1 MRVFVKNLR
10 GEPLM
15 PCNPR
20 KARLLLKQGKAKIL
34 KYTPFTI
41 QLLYPTGETIQPV
54 TIGVDSGAKYVGI
67 AITTEEQVLAKGTIE
82 LRQDVKENLI
92 LRSTLRRSRRQRK
105 TRYRKARFLNRK
117 KKEGWLPPSI
127 QSRIDNVIHWIEKFK
142 FLLPSPKVIVEV
154 GKFDAQ
160 KLKKL
165 DIQGTEYQQ
174 GDAFGFWNTRYYVF
188 ARDNY
193 TCQICKKKGGIL
205 HTHHII
211 ERCNGGSDMADN
223 LVTVHEECHQKFHQG
238 KIKHNFKKPKQYKE
252 TAFMNI
258 LRLQIMKRLDCE
270 ITYGSYTTPIRKEL
284 RLPKTHVNDA
294 IAITKPKQLQE
305 YDKSGEFRIKQ
316 FRKKKRSLHEA
327 TARKGRK
334 MKNRNANRNK
344 KNTPHVNG
352 IYLGDKMKGFGQV
365 GFVTGFTGKM
375 VYVQDINGQYIQNPS
390 KSYKQVNIS
399 DMECIHHNNN
409 WLFLQ
414 VS

>member
-1 MRVFVKNLR
+1 MCVFVKNSR

-15 PCNPR
+15 PCSHR
-20 KARLLLKQGKAKIL
+20 KARILLKQGKAKITGY
-34 KYTPFTI
+34 KPFTI
-41 QLLYPTGETIQPV
+41 QLQYATGEAVHPV
-54 TIGVDSGAKYVGI
+54 TIGVDSGAKHIGI
-67 AITTEEQVLAKGTIE
+67 AITTGDKVLTKGTVE
-82 LRQDVKENLI
+82 LRQDVKENLT
-92 LRSTLRRSRRQRK
+92 LRATLRRGRRQRK
-105 TRYRKARFLNRK
+105 TRYRKTRFLNRK

-127 QSRIDNVIHWIEKFK
+127 QSRVDNQIHWIEMFK
-142 FLLPSPKVIVEV
+142 SLLPSPKLIVEV

-160 KLKKL
+160 KLKNP

-211 ERCNGGSDMADN
+211 ERCNGGSDMANN

-238 KIKHNFKKPKQYKE
+238 KIKHVFKKPKQYKE

-258 LRLQIMKRLDCE
+258 LRLQIMNRLDCD
-270 ITYGSYTTPIRKEL
+270 ITYGSYTTIKRKEL
-284 RLPKTHVNDA
+284 GLSKTHINDA
-294 IAITKPKQLQE
+294 IAITSPKHLQE
-305 YDKSGEFRIKQ
+305 YDQSGEFRIKQ

-334 MKNRNANRNK
+334 TKNTSAKRNK
-344 KNTPHVNG
+344 KNTSHVDE
-352 IYLGDKMKGFGQV
+352 IYLGDKVKVFGQV

-375 VYVQDINGQYIQNPS
+375 VYAQDIHGHYIQNS
-390 KSYKQVNIS
+390 AKSYKQVKRS
-399 DMECIHHNNN
+399 DIERIHHTNN
-409 WLFLQ
+409 WQFSQ
-414 VS
+414 IS

>member
-10 GEPLM
+10 GELLM
-15 PCNPR
+15 PCSPR
-20 KARLLLKQGKAKIL
+20 KARLLLKQGKAKIVG
-34 KYTPFTI
+34 YTPFTI
-41 QLLYPTGETIQPV
+41 QLQYATGETVQPV

-67 AITTEEQVLAKGTIE
+67 AITTEERVLTKGTIA
-82 LRQDVKENLI
+82 LRQDVKENLT
-92 LRSTLRRSRRQRK
+92 LRATLRRSRRQRK

-142 FLLPSPKVIVEV
+142 SLLPSPKVIVEV

-160 KLKKL
+160 KLKNP
-165 DIQGTEYQQ
+165 DIQGIEYQQ
-174 GDAFGFWNTRYYVF
+174 GDAFGFWNIRYYVF
-188 ARDNY
+188 ARDQY

-211 ERCNGGSDMADN
+211 ERHKGGSDMADN
-223 LVTVHEECHQKFHQG
+223 LVTVHEECHQKFHKG
-238 KIKHNFKKPKQYKE
+238 KIKHSFKKPKQYKE

-294 IAITKPKQLQE
+294 IAITNPKRLQE
-305 YDKSGEFRIKQ
+305 YDQSGEFRIKQ

-334 MKNRNANRNK
+334 TKNTKANRNK
-344 KNTPHVNG
+344 KNTSHVDG
-352 IYLGDKMKGFGQV
+352 IYLGNKVKGFGQI

-375 VYVQDINGQYIQNPS
+375 VYIQDIDGHYIQNPS
-390 KSYKQVNIS
+390 KSYKQVKIS
-399 DMECIHHNNN
+399 DIECIHHNNN

>member
-15 PCNPR
+15 PCSPR
-20 KARLLLKQGKAKIL
+20 KARILLKQGKAKIVG
-34 KYTPFTI
+34 YTPFTI
-41 QLLYPTGETIQPV
+41 QLQYTTGETAQPI
-54 TIGVDSGAKYVGI
+54 TIGIDSGAKYVGV
-67 AITTEEQVLAKGTIE
+67 AITTEEKVLAKGTIA
-82 LRQDVKENLI
+82 LRQDVKENLT
-92 LRSTLRRSRRQRK
+92 LRATLRRSRRQRK
-105 TRYRKARFLNRK
+105 TRYRKTRFLNRK

-154 GKFDAQ
+154 GKFDVQ
-160 KLKKL
+160 KLKKP
-165 DIQGTEYQQ
+165 DIQGIEYQQ
-174 GDAFGFWNTRYYVF
+174 GDAFGFWNIRYYVF

-193 TCQICKKKGGIL
+193 TCQICKKKGDIL

-223 LVTVHEECHQKFHQG
+223 LVTVHEECHEKLHQG
-238 KIKHNFKKPKQYKE
+238 KIKHSFQKPKQYKE
-252 TAFMNI
+252 AAFMNI
-258 LRLQIMKRLDCE
+258 LRLQIMRRLDCE
-270 ITYGSYTTPIRKEL
+270 ITYGSYTTPIRKKL

-294 IAITKPKQLQE
+294 IAITNPKRLQE
-305 YDKSGEFRIKQ
+305 YDSSGEFRIKQ

-334 MKNRNANRNK
+334 TKNTNANPNK
-344 KNTPHVNG
+344 KNTSHVDE
-352 IYLGDKMKGFGQV
+352 IYLGDKVKGFGQI

-375 VYVQDINGQYIQNPS
+375 VYVQDIDGHYIQNPT
-390 KSYKQVNIS
+390 KSYKQVRIS
-399 DMECIHHNNN
+399 DLECIQHNNN

>member
-20 KARLLLKQGKAKIL
+20 KARLLLKQEKAKIVE
-34 KYTPFTI
+34 YTPFTI
-41 QLLYPTGETIQPV
+41 QLQYATGETVQPV
-54 TIGVDSGAKYVGI
+54 TIGVDSGAKYVGV
-67 AITTEEQVLAKGTIE
+67 AITTKERVLAKGTIA
-82 LRQDVKENLI
+82 LRQDIKENLI
-92 LRSTLRRSRRQRK
+92 LRATLRRNRRQRK

-127 QSRIDNVIHWIEKFK
+127 QSRIDNVIHWIKKFK
-142 FLLPSPKVIVEV
+142 SLVPSQKVIVEV

-160 KLKKL
+160 KLKNP

-174 GDAFGFWNTRYYVF
+174 GDTFGFWNTRYYVF
-188 ARDNY
+188 ERDNY

-211 ERCNGGSDMADN
+211 ERCSGGSDMADN
-223 LVTVHEECHQKFHQG
+223 LVTVHDECHQKFHQG
-238 KIKHNFKKPKQYKE
+238 KIKHSFKKTKQYKE

-258 LRLQIMKRLDCE
+258 LRLQIMNRLDCD
-270 ITYGSYTTPIRKEL
+270 ITYGSYTTPKRKEL
-284 RLPKTHVNDA
+284 GLSKTHVNDA
-294 IAITKPKQLQE
+294 IAIAHPTQLQE
-305 YDKSGEFRIKQ
+305 YDQSGEFRIKQ

-334 MKNRNANRNK
+334 TKNTSAKRNK
-344 KNTPHVNG
+344 KNTPHIDG
-352 IYLGDKMKGFGQV
+352 IHLGDKVKVFGQV

-375 VYVQDINGQYIQNPS
+375 VYVQDIHGQYIQNPS
-390 KSYKQVNIS
+390 KSYKQVKMS
-399 DMECIHHNNN
+399 DMECIHHTRN
-409 WLFLQ
+409 WYFSQ
-414 VS
+414 IS

>member
-10 GEPLM
+10 EKPLM
-15 PCNPR
+15 PCSPR
-20 KARLLLKQGKAKIL
+20 KARLLLKQRKAKIV

-41 QLLYPTGETIQPV
+41 QLLYATGETVQPV
-54 TIGVDSGAKYVGI
+54 TIGIDSGAKQIGI
-67 AITTEEQVLAKGTIE
+67 AITTEEKVLVKGIVE
-82 LRQDVKENLI
+82 LRQDIKENLT
-92 LRSTLRRSRRQRK
+92 LRATLRRSRRQRK

-127 QSRIDNVIHWIEKFK
+127 QSRVDNQIHWIETFRS
-142 FLLPSPKVIVEV
+142 LLPSPKVIVEV

-160 KLKKL
+160 KLKNL
-165 DIQGTEYQQ
+165 DIQGIEYQQ
-174 GDAFGFWNTRYYVF
+174 GDAFGFWNIRYYVF
-188 ARDNY
+188 ARDQY

-238 KIKHNFKKPKQYKE
+238 IIKHVFKKPKQYKE

-270 ITYGSYTTPIRKEL
+270 ITYGSYTTPRRKEL
-284 RLPKTHVNDA
+284 GLAKTHANDA
-294 IAITKPKQLQE
+294 LAITNPTKLQE
-305 YDKSGEFRIKQ
+305 YDQSGEFRIKQ

-334 MKNRNANRNK
+334 TKNASAKRNN
-344 KNTPHVNG
+344 KNTPHVDG
-352 IYLGDKMKGFGQV
+352 IYLGDKVKVFGQV

-390 KSYKQVNIS
+390 KSYKQVKIS
-399 DMECIHHNNN
+399 DMECIHHTNN
-409 WLFLQ
+409 WQFLQ
-414 VS
+414 IS

>member
-15 PCNPR
+15 PCSHR
-20 KARLLLKQGKAKIL
+20 KARILLKQGKAKVIG
-34 KYTPFTI
+34 YTPFTI
-41 QLLYPTGETIQPV
+41 QLQYATGEAVQPV
-54 TIGVDSGAKYVGI
+54 TIGVDSGAKHIGI
-67 AITTEEQVLAKGTIE
+67 AITTEDKVLAKGTIE
-82 LRQDVKENLI
+82 VRQDVKENLT
-92 LRSTLRRSRRQRK
+92 LRATLRRGRRQRK

-127 QSRIDNVIHWIEKFK
+127 QSRVDNQIHWIEIFRS
-142 FLLPSPKVIVEV
+142 LLPSPKVIVEV

-160 KLKKL
+160 KLKNP

-174 GDAFGFWNTRYYVF
+174 GDTFGFWNTRYYIF

-223 LVTVHEECHQKFHQG
+223 LVTVHDECHQQFHQG
-238 KIKHNFKKPKQYKE
+238 KIKHSFEKPKQYKE

-258 LRLQIMKRLDCE
+258 LRLQIMTRLDCD
-270 ITYGSYTTPIRKEL
+270 ITYGSYTTPKRKEL
-284 RLPKTHVNDA
+284 GLSKTHVNDA
-294 IAITKPKQLQE
+294 IAITHPTQLQE
-305 YDKSGEFRIKQ
+305 YDQSGEFRIKQ

-334 MKNRNANRNK
+334 TKNTSAKRNK
-344 KNTPHVNG
+344 KNTPHIDG
-352 IYLGDKMKGFGQV
+352 IYLGDKVRVFGQV

-375 VYVQDINGQYIQNPS
+375 VYVQDIHGQYIQNSS
-390 KSYKQVNIS
+390 KSYKQVKMS
-399 DMECIHHNNN
+399 DMERIHHTNN
-409 WLFLQ
+409 WQFLQ
-414 VS
+414 IS

>member
-15 PCNPR
+15 PCSPR
-20 KARLLLKQGKAKIL
+20 KARLLLKQGKAKIMG
-34 KYTPFTI
+34 YTPFTI
-41 QLLYPTGETIQPV
+41 QLQYATGEAVQPV
-54 TIGVDSGAKYVGI
+54 TIGVDSGAKHIGI
-67 AITTEEQVLAKGTIE
+67 AITTEDKVLARGTIE
-82 LRQDVKENLI
+82 LRQDVKENLT
-92 LRSTLRRSRRQRK
+92 LRATLRRGRRQRK

-127 QSRIDNVIHWIEKFK
+127 QSRVDNQIHWIEIFK
-142 FLLPSPKVIVEV
+142 SLLPSPKVIVEV

-160 KLKKL
+160 KLKNP
-165 DIQGTEYQQ
+165 DIQGIEYQH

-205 HTHHII
+205 HTYHII
-211 ERCNGGSDMADN
+211 ERYNGGSDMADN
-223 LVTVHEECHQKFHQG
+223 LVTVHEDCHQKFHQG

-252 TAFMNI
+252 TTFMNI
-258 LRLQIMKRLDCE
+258 LRLQIMRRLDCD

-284 RLPKTHVNDA
+284 GLSKTHVNDA
-294 IAITKPKQLQE
+294 IAITKPQQLQE

-334 MKNRNANRNK
+334 TKNTNANRNK
-344 KNTPHVNG
+344 KNTSHVDG
-352 IYLGDKMKGFGQV
+352 IYLGDKVKVFGQI
-365 GFVTGFTGKM
+365 GFVKGFTGKM
-375 VYVQDINGQYIQNPS
+375 VHVQDIDGHYIQNPS
-390 KSYKQVNIS
+390 KSYKQVKIS
-399 DMECIHHNNN
+399 DIERIHHNNN

>member
-1 MRVFVKNLR
+1 MRVFVKNVR

-15 PCNPR
+15 PCSHR
-20 KARLLLKQGKAKIL
+20 KARILLKQGKAKIIG
-34 KYTPFTI
+34 YTPFTI
-41 QLLYPTGETIQPV
+41 QLQYATGEAVQPV
-54 TIGVDSGAKYVGI
+54 TIGVDSRAKHVGI
-67 AITTEEQVLAKGTIE
+67 AITTEEKVLAKGTIE
-82 LRQDVKENLI
+82 LRQDVKENL
-92 LRSTLRRSRRQRK
+92 TLRATLRKNRRHRK

-142 FLLPSPKVIVEV
+142 SLLPFPKVIVEV

-160 KLKKL
+160 KLKNP

-174 GDAFGFWNTRYYVF
+174 GDTFGFWNTRYYIF

-211 ERCNGGSDMADN
+211 ERCSGGSDMADN
-223 LVTVHEECHQKFHQG
+223 LVTVHDECHQKFHQG
-238 KIKHNFKKPKQYKE
+238 KIKHSFKKLKQYKE

-258 LRLQIMKRLDCE
+258 LRLQIMSRLDCD
-270 ITYGSYTTPIRKEL
+270 ITYGSYTTPRRKEL
-284 RLPKTHVNDA
+284 GLLKTHVNDA
-294 IAITKPKQLQE
+294 IAIAHPTQLQE
-305 YDKSGEFRIKQ
+305 YDQSGEFRIKQ

-334 MKNRNANRNK
+334 TKNTSAKRNK
-344 KNTPHVNG
+344 KNTSHIDG
-352 IYLGDKMKGFGQV
+352 IYLGDKVKVFGQV

-375 VYVQDINGQYIQNPS
+375 VYVQDIHGQYIQNPS
-390 KSYKQVNIS
+390 KSYKQVKMS
-399 DMECIHHNNN
+399 DIERIHHTNN
-409 WLFLQ
+409 WQFLQ
-414 VS
+414 IS